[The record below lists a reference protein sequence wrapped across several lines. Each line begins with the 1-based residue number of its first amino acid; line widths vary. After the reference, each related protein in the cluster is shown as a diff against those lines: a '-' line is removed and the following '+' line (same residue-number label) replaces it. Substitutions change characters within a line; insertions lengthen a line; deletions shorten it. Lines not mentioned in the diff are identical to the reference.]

1 MLCMAC
7 YWPRKGSAEDPDTL
21 AHWTALGGRAFS
33 RETRADDEAKEPVA
47 VSFPAPVA
55 RGVASALRAAGLRFN
70 RLRAEWEGRA
80 DFDKAEAIAKDH
92 GGAIRRVGSAPVATA
107 AQ

>member
-1 MLCMAC
+1 MTRL
-7 YWPRKGSAEDPDTL
+7 
-21 AHWTALGGRAFS
+21 LGLGH
-33 RETRADDEAKEPVA
+33 EAKEPVA

-70 RLRAEWEGRA
+70 RLREEWEGRA
-80 DFDKAEAIAKDH
+80 DFDKAEVIAKAN
-92 GGAIRRVGSAPVATA
+92 GGTIRRVGSAPVGPADRESTQGARLSTA